1 MHKLIKHLS
10 LFFLL
15 FALTN
20 IQAANN
26 AGGKRKSNSTKRK
39 VVVIAPDTVK
49 VGTPYRAE
57 IKILNPDT
65 TATYEALLNGRNL
78 SKKDDYTFTY
88 SEPCLHPGSSLY
100 RGYVEEKKGNGNAKR
115 YDFQG
120 KFIRVS
126 AEK

>member
-1 MHKLIKHLS
+1 MHKLIKHLP

-20 IQAANN
+20 VHAANN
-26 AGGKRKSNSTKRK
+26 AGGKKKYNTKKLK

-65 TATYEALLNGRNL
+65 TASYEALLNARNL
-78 SKKDDYTFTY
+78 KKKDDYTFTY
-88 SEPCLHPGSSLY
+88 SEGCIHPGRSEY
-100 RGYVEEKKGNGNAKR
+100 RGYVKEEKANGDETK
-115 YDFQG
+115 YEFQG

-126 AEK
+126 E